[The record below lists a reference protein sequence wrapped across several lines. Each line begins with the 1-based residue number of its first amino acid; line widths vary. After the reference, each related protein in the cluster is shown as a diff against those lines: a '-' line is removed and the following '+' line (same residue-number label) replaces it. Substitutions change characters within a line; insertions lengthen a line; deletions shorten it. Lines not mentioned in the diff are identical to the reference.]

1 MKNIRETTHFSIV
14 ELAKGVFAALHNGKG
29 AAFSNAG
36 IIDLGGK
43 TVVFDTTE
51 TPIAGSEL
59 ARQALE
65 LTGNPASIVII
76 SHHHDDH
83 WMGNQ
88 AFCAKT
94 RIYSTEPA
102 LQAMRLELEDLK
114 NREEQES
121 YYRHA
126 IEENEAQARLEKDPK
141 RIALLESAARRNRYA
156 LEGLPSLAPR
166 LPERT
171 IKLEM
176 CRKGLKRQARIL
188 PFYPAHTI
196 GDCILLLDKEKIAFI
211 GDLGFFKTHPFMG
224 SCIPLDWI
232 ERLKQLEAMQY
243 KIYVPGHG
251 PLGNTQDL
259 AQQRE
264 YIQLLGQRVTQALV
278 LKRDQQ
284 SVLEQPLPDFCSDW
298 EPTLKRYQRNVE
310 FLFDYHKKGNS

>member
-1 MKNIRETTHFSIV
+1 MKVIRETTHFSIN
-14 ELAKGVFAALHNGKG
+14 ELAEGVFAALHNGQG

-51 TPIAGSEL
+51 TPAAGSEL
-59 ARQALE
+59 ARLAME
-65 LTGNPASIVII
+65 LTGNPASIIII

-102 LQAMRLELEDLK
+102 LQAMRLELENLK
-114 NREEQES
+114 DHEELETYFRRS
-121 YYRHA
+121 
-126 IEENEAQARLEKDPK
+126 IEENDAQARAEKDPK
-141 RIALLESAARRNRYA
+141 RVALLESAARRNRYA
-156 LEGLPSLAPR
+156 LEGLPTLAPR
-166 LPERT
+166 LPDRVF
-171 IKLEM
+171 KLEM
-176 CRKGLKRQARIL
+176 CLKGLKREARVL
-188 PFYPAHTI
+188 PFYPAHTT

-211 GDLGFFKTHPFMG
+211 GDLGFFETHPFMG
-224 SCIPLDWI
+224 SCSPLDWI
-232 ERLKQLEAMQY
+232 EHLKQLEAMHMVF
-243 KIYVPGHG
+243 YVPGHG
-251 PLGNTQDL
+251 PIGTTRNLE
-259 AQQRE
+259 QQRE

-310 FLFDYHKKGNS
+310 FLFDYHKK